1 MCEGNSDCLGT
12 IEEEMNKIFKD
23 NKMEKC
29 VSGNVCK
36 IMGRVR
42 PEDLGARFIEN
53 FKNWWVFVK
62 TMLWMHC
69 MFLISPH
76 EYIL

>member
-1 MCEGNSDCLGT
+1 MCEGNNSDCLKS
-12 IEEEMNKIFKD
+12 IKDEMNKIFKD

-53 FKNWWVFVK
+53 FKN
-62 TMLWMHC
+62 
-69 MFLISPH
+69 
-76 EYIL
+76 